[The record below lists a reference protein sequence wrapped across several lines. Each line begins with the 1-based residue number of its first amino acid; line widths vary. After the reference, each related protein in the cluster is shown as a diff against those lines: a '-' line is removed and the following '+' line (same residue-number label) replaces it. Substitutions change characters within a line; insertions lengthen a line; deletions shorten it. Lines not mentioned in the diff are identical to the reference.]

1 MHGMAIMMRCNLSN
15 LSRVGTPDK
24 QIRVGVAFST
34 GKVKWLLAWHSM
46 ARVRYFNIK
55 RSGENQVG
63 VPKYSAGYVRW
74 YAQTITDDA
83 RCKHLYECH
92 IVVPHIFLIPI
103 NIKFVANGITG
114 VEICNLQVL
123 MLMKAFYI

>member
-1 MHGMAIMMRCNLSN
+1 VS
-15 LSRVGTPDK
+15 
-24 QIRVGVAFST
+24 
-34 GKVKWLLAWHSM
+34 
-46 ARVRYFNIK
+46 YFNIN
-55 RSGENQVG
+55 RSEGNQVG
-63 VPKYSAGYVRW
+63 VPKYSACYVRW
-74 YAQTITDDA
+74 YAQTITARHDA